1 MLKEWKME
9 RKKPRNVDIARKA
22 GVSNATVSRVMN
34 GSCAVNEETYRKVV
48 EAMGALGH
56 ETRLKEAALSQR
68 GRKTMLIMCLPSI
81 KNPFYDTVASGA
93 QAAAHHFGYEVMIY
107 SQMLDTKRVEMLTDL
122 IPASRIAGLIVLEP
136 LPREELDRLCAVTK
150 VVQCCE
156 YCEDSNVSYVSV
168 DDRFAT
174 RTALE
179 YLKSR
184 GREKIA
190 FVNGPLRYKYARHRQ
205 ESYLSFL
212 KENGLARNDEWI
224 IQLCDVDAAIA
235 GAAIMQMLS
244 KENPPDAIFAV
255 SDVYA
260 AAAIKSAK
268 AVGLNVPRDLMVVG
282 FDNIDMSTIT
292 DPAITTINQPKF
304 QLGYTACS
312 LLVDQIA
319 NPCAESQHVLL
330 ETELV
335 VWGSTLE

>member
-1 MLKEWKME
+1 ME

-48 EAMGALGH
+48 EAMGALGY

-224 IQLCDVDAAIA
+224 IQLCDVDAAIGRRGDHA
-235 GAAIMQMLS
+235 
-244 KENPPDAIFAV
+244 DALQGE
-255 SDVYA
+255 
-260 AAAIKSAK
+260 SARRDLCR
-268 AVGLNVPRDLMVVG
+268 VRRVCRGGDQERQGRRLNVPRDLMVVG